1 MVKRLLI
8 WFGLGGI
15 FLLVFYFAPVSHS
28 APAPIESGHPSWFQT
43 LTPVFS
49 TLMVLGLFWFFARK
63 KFASRENIEG
73 NRFYA
78 GGRYVEALR
87 LFEIDAQNK
96 KTPLAHF
103 NVGVTNLQLWRIGR
117 ASASLAIAQ
126 KLQPNVKPNEND
138 LGRLIALH
146 VRLLNA
152 IEGRGETQSEPST
165 LSASDEGV
173 KKLTQAILE
182 IRSGN
187 FDAAQKSL
195 NSDAVKLMGTRLG
208 ELGRVL
214 DSFCVFKL
222 KGEVRPISA
231 ATLYGETGA
240 DGLERAWPELTGFI
254 ARAG

>member
-1 MVKRLLI
+1 
-8 WFGLGGI
+8 
-15 FLLVFYFAPVSHS
+15 
-28 APAPIESGHPSWFQT
+28 
-43 LTPVFS
+43 
-49 TLMVLGLFWFFARK
+49 MVLGLFWFFARK

-126 KLQPNVKPNEND
+126 
-138 LGRLIALH
+138 
-146 VRLLNA
+146 RLLNA